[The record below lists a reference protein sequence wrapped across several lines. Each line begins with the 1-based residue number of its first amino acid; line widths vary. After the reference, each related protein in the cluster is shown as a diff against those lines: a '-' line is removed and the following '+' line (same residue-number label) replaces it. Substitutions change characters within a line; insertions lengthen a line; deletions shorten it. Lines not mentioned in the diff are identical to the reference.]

1 MDLVVNAPVK
11 AKVRRD
17 RVASLYNQF
26 QSWKVQRL
34 QAAIAKRE
42 PPRFNPPKPK
52 VVDGLK
58 TLFSMADTTFSND
71 KFKDSLKRCF
81 VDCCIAPS
89 NITETEFEFKEYK
102 NHKHGSLNPYGLF
115 DTNGDP
121 ELGSLGVAIE
131 ALDGTLVE
139 TRTDAEDRALSDDDD
154 DDYSDASN
162 SDGEAGEE
170 Q

>member
-34 QAAIAKRE
+34 QAALAKRE
-42 PPRFNPPKPK
+42 APPFNPPKPK

-58 TLFSMADTTFSND
+58 TLFSMTDTTFSNEQ
-71 KFKDSLKRCF
+71 FKESLKRCF
-81 VDCCIAPS
+81 VDCCIAPN
-89 NITETEFEFKEYK
+89 NITDTEVEFKIYK
-102 NHKHGSLNPYGLF
+102 NHKHGSLNPSGLF
-115 DTNGDP
+115 GADGDP
-121 ELGSLGVAIE
+121 ELGSLGVAVE

-139 TRTDAEDRALSDDDD
+139 TRTDAEDRAISDDSGDEDTCSDD
-154 DDYSDASN
+154 E
-162 SDGEAGEE
+162 SDGEGVDG
-170 Q
+170 